1 MGDAARHTERDKL
14 RDNKV
19 GECGRQS
26 SRQGSKLLGGR
37 QNWRQAMGEI
47 WGQGSKVPEPCE
59 HMPKEGRK
67 RHRLPAPRD

>member
-1 MGDAARHTERDKL
+1 MGGAARHTEGDKL

-37 QNWRQAMGEI
+37 QNWRQAMEEI
-47 WGQGSKVPEPCE
+47 WGQGSKVPEPCA
-59 HMPKEGRK
+59 HMPKEGR
-67 RHRLPAPRD
+67 LPAPRD